1 MKLKVN
7 EIVRMKATDE
17 EVKILGGF
25 DDIVVGRS
33 LEDNRLVGISNLNE
47 IKPKELT
54 PKMIDGKRSNII
66 NRTSSIGVVSRVKWK
81 IEGLKLKINLSKANM
96 GLTGVLK
103 ILLNETKIHETLN
116 YNRISPFKLDRE
128 YRKDLKKHVWTM
140 NYIDMR
146 DLKHKSDVIITATNS
161 MLMEVGEY
169 EIFIPDFLEVCVERK
184 LLERN
189 GNEYKL
195 IRSLDSEIEK
205 CEYVYNEFTLEEL
218 KEKDYIIPDNFI
230 KEINKR
236 KHMYSEE
243 DFLLYA

>member
-1 MKLKVN
+1 
-7 EIVRMKATDE
+7 
-17 EVKILGGF
+17 
-25 DDIVVGRS
+25 
-33 LEDNRLVGISNLNE
+33 
-47 IKPKELT
+47 
-54 PKMIDGKRSNII
+54 
-66 NRTSSIGVVSRVKWK
+66 
-81 IEGLKLKINLSKANM
+81 
-96 GLTGVLK
+96 
-103 ILLNETKIHETLN
+103 
-116 YNRISPFKLDRE
+116 
-128 YRKDLKKHVWTM
+128 
-140 NYIDMR
+140 MR

-169 EIFIPDFLEVCVERK
+169 EIFIPDFLELCVERK

>member
-1 MKLKVN
+1 MKTNEVLRMKTTNEEVEVLGYMEENKV
-7 EIVRMKATDE
+7 IVRS
-17 EVKILGGF
+17 II
-25 DDIVVGRS
+25 DINNYIVC
-33 LEDNRLVGISNLNE
+33 NE
-47 IKPKELT
+47 SDLKPRELS
-54 PKMIDGKRSNII
+54 PRMIDNKKSNII
-66 NRTSSIGVVSRVKWK
+66 NRISNVNVVSRLKWN
-81 IEGLKLKINLSKANM
+81 IEGLMLKINLSKANM
-96 GLTGVLK
+96 GLIGVLK

-116 YNRISPFKLDRE
+116 YNRVSPFKLDRV
-128 YRKDLKKHVWTM
+128 YRKDIQKHVWTM

-146 DLKHKSDVIITATNS
+146 DLKHKSDIIITATNS

-169 EIFIPDFLEVCVERK
+169 ELFIPDFLEVCVERK

-236 KHMYSEE
+236 KHMYSED
-243 DFLLYA
+243 DFLLYV